1 MEVAPR
7 RRAAAGD
14 GELGGGATERGGV
27 REVGE
32 KRRGDGG
39 GPDALPDL
47 G

>member
-1 MEVAPR
+1 MAPR

-39 GPDALPDL
+39 GPDALPGL